1 MTQND
6 SFKPEKVMMSGA
18 SGMLGSALRETLRG
32 SGAEVIQ
39 LVRREPAHSG
49 EMHWKGKGQLDD
61 EKFRKGLRAAIHLS
75 GANLSAHRWTD
86 AYRRE
91 IRESRVETTRTLAEG
106 LARMRQ
112 PPAVLLAASAVGI
125 YGDRGD
131 EMLTET
137 SEPGKGFLAEVC
149 REWEAAA
156 QAAVEVGIRVVH
168 LRFGVVLGAGAG
180 ALAKMLPIFRLG
192 LGGRLGSGQQWMSW
206 IGIEDAVAA
215 VRFLIDADG
224 IMGAVNVT
232 APHPVTNREFT
243 RALAKALRRP
253 AMLPAPAFAL
263 RLAMG
268 PMADEAL
275 LASTRAVPTR
285 LMEAGFRFAQPTVE
299 EALLS
304 QVSKGRRPGAPV
316 DLAK

>member
-61 EKFRKGLRAAIHLS
+61 EKFRKGLTAAIHLS

-91 IRESRVETTRTLAEG
+91 IAASRVEIDADVLAEG

-137 SEPGKGFLAEVC
+137 SEPGNGFLAEVC

-156 QAAVEVGIRVVH
+156 VTGLQSRWG
-168 LRFGVVLGAGAG
+168 FG
-180 ALAKMLPIFRLG
+180 
-192 LGGRLGSGQQWMSW
+192 
-206 IGIEDAVAA
+206 
-215 VRFLIDADG
+215 
-224 IMGAVNVT
+224 
-232 APHPVTNREFT
+232 
-243 RALAKALRRP
+243 
-253 AMLPAPAFAL
+253 
-263 RLAMG
+263 
-268 PMADEAL
+268 
-275 LASTRAVPTR
+275 
-285 LMEAGFRFAQPTVE
+285 
-299 EALLS
+299 
-304 QVSKGRRPGAPV
+304 
-316 DLAK
+316 